1 MYSKG
6 TILYIQKTFKH
17 PKYEFKQVVE
27 HQIIEVIEQ
36 KVINPEDWS
45 NERMTYLHCK
55 IVNDLELLLRTGENS
70 GEERFFDFHN
80 LPDVKL
86 EIKR

>member
-17 PKYEFKQVVE
+17 PKYEFQQVVE
-27 HQIIEVIEQ
+27 HQIVEVIEQ
-36 KVINPEDWS
+36 IVVNPDDWP
-45 NERMTYLHCK
+45 NERMTSLRCK
-55 IVNDLELLLRTGENS
+55 IVNDLELFLSTGENS
-70 GEERFFDFHN
+70 REERFFDFHN
-80 LPDVKL
+80 LPIIKS